1 MLTLTTLIKLAHTG
15 RTMIQ
20 QMNLTIANS
29 YLVRTEKLILID
41 TGAPGSTRRIVQ
53 RLNRLGVAAQDIGL
67 ILLTHAHSDHAGSA
81 KALRQLTGAP
91 VAVHQDDAAMLRA
104 GNNGHMLPVGL
115 EARFSQAFVD
125 KPFPALEP
133 DIMLTSSSD
142 LAHYDVQARMLSTP
156 GHTPGSISL
165 IFDSGDAV
173 VGDILRGGL
182 MGGNFLPQ
190 KPNYPYFLYDN
201 AHKATLLASI
211 RQVLD
216 AGAKRLFVGHGGP
229 LHRTNVEAWLDR
241 QK

>member
-1 MLTLTTLIKLAHTG
+1 
-15 RTMIQ
+15 MIQ

-29 YLVRTEKLILID
+29 YLMRTGKPILID
-41 TGAPGSTRRIVQ
+41 TGAPGSARRVLQ
-53 RLNRLGVAAQDIGL
+53 QLSRRGVAAQDVGL

-91 VAVHQDDAAMLRA
+91 VAVHQDDVAMLLA
-104 GNNGHMLPVGL
+104 GNNGRMLPVGL

-133 DIMLTSSSD
+133 DIVLTSSSD
-142 LAHYDVQARMLSTP
+142 LSHYNVQARILSTP

-165 IFDSGDAV
+165 VFDNGDAI

-182 MGGNFLPQ
+182 MGGTFLPQ

-201 AHKATLLASI
+201 AHKTTLLASI

-216 AGAKRLFVGHGGP
+216 AGANRLFVGHGGP
-229 LHRTNVEAWLDR
+229 LHRTDVEAWLDK